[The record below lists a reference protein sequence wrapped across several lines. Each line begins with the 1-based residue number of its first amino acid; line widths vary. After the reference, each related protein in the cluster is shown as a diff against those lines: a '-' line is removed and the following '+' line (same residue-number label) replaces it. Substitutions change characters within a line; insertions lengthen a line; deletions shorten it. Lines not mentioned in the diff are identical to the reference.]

1 MFARAPLALL
11 VLAPLAAAGT
21 IRVPKDQPTIQAAI
35 DAAVEGDTIL
45 VAKGDYAETPVID
58 GRSGLLLRGSGHP
71 RLAVGDAPSH
81 DNGITVSDSTGISV
95 IGFDVDG
102 AANAGILVSNSTEV
116 LVQRCRVEGA
126 FSGTWST
133 GAYQV
138 AGGSHVTLD
147 RNRVDGH
154 VIIGIRFFG
163 EGGPE
168 AADCTVT
175 KNVVH
180 TVWHAAIEVRG
191 SGHHVERNTLSDAD
205 VGIFLDASDT
215 TLLRNKV
222 HDVDTGLDVFGG
234 SGGHLERNSVH
245 GAGSFGIHVEAGA
258 SDTTLLHDTV
268 TASGSVAALLVEGS
282 GLSSSE
288 DRITKAKA
296 DGVQVMGSNC
306 SFTDLRVSKPAG
318 LGVSLVGGGHV
329 LTDVRVTSPGVD
341 GLEVTGDGN
350 ALNGCRAVHAAV
362 QGFNVS
368 GNDNSLQGC
377 TSLDAA
383 SYDLATSG
391 LNNTFT
397 DCKFKTTWPEG
408 L

>member
-11 VLAPLAAAGT
+11 LLAPLAAAGT
-21 IRVPKDQPTIQAAI
+21 IHVPKDQPTIQAGI
-35 DAAVEGDTIL
+35 DAALEGDTIL

-58 GRSGLLLRGSGHP
+58 GRSGLVLRGAGHP
-71 RLAVGDAPSH
+71 RIAVGDAPTH
-81 DNGITVSDSTGISV
+81 DNGIAVLDSTGITV

-154 VIIGIRFFG
+154 VIVGIRFFG

-168 AADCTVT
+168 ATDCIVT

-180 TVWHAAIEVRG
+180 TVWHAAMEVRG
-191 SGHHVERNTLSDAD
+191 SGHQVERNTLSDAD

-222 HDVDTGLDVFGG
+222 HDVDTGLDLFGG

-245 GAGSFGIHVEAGA
+245 AAGSFGIHVEAGA

-268 TASGSVAALLVEGS
+268 SASGSVAALLVEGS
-282 GLSSSE
+282 GLSSTE
-288 DRITKAKA
+288 DRVTKAGA
-296 DGVQVMGSNC
+296 DAVQVMGSNC
-306 SFTDLRVSKPAG
+306 SFTDLRA
-318 LGVSLVGGGHV
+318 
-329 LTDVRVTSPGVD
+329 TSPGAD
-341 GLEVTGDGN
+341 GIEVIGDGN
-350 ALNGCRAVHAAV
+350 TLSGCRTLHAAV
-362 QGFNVS
+362 EGFNVT
-368 GNDNSLQGC
+368 GNDNSFDGC

-391 LNNTFT
+391 LNNQFT
-397 DCKFKTTWPEG
+397 NCSFKKTWPSTP
-408 L
+408 